1 MRMFFKSI
9 RNYILSLSMN
19 AFYTTNESSTRH
31 HISDTGYEQPRN
43 EDYDVCPPS
52 ESDCPMITVWRWPS
66 LVLSPASD
74 TSTHFHIITLTQ
86 CKCQMFT
93 NSWVKLSRSPML
105 GSMVVVTNPLRWS
118 SSGCM
123 TLRQSRRQGKSR
135 ISEMKLHAAEP
146 AAAAATTKPPINN
159 KTLCRSSCVLYSCT
173 QEMSSSSTKP
183 FWDIIESAEYWNN
196 DSNSFCNSLE
206 ILLNSENWNPAWQY
220 WAQNLPFFQKYG
232 IIDNAGRL

>member
-1 MRMFFKSI
+1 
-9 RNYILSLSMN
+9 MN

-135 ISEMKLHAAEP
+135 ISEMKLP
-146 AAAAATTKPPINN
+146 PSQPRPPRQPNLLSTTKHYVDPVV
-159 KTLCRSSCVLYSCT
+159 CCT
-173 QEMSSSSTKP
+173 VVHKKCQ
-183 FWDIIESAEYWNN
+183 A
-196 DSNSFCNSLE
+196 L
-206 ILLNSENWNPAWQY
+206 
-220 WAQNLPFFQKYG
+220 AQNPSETS
-232 IIDNAGRL
+232 

>member
-105 GSMVVVTNPLRWS
+105 GSMVVVTNPLSPQMIIFWVHDI
-118 SSGCM
+118 
-123 TLRQSRRQGKSR
+123 TPKQTSRKVSYIWNEAACRRASR
-135 ISEMKLHAAEP
+135 GRRDNQTS
-146 AAAAATTKPPINN
+146 
-159 KTLCRSSCVLYSCT
+159 Y
-173 QEMSSSSTKP
+173 Q
-183 FWDIIESAEYWNN
+183 
-196 DSNSFCNSLE
+196 
-206 ILLNSENWNPAWQY
+206 Q
-220 WAQNLPFFQKYG
+220 QN
-232 IIDNAGRL
+232 IM